1 MQKHADICKFKR
13 ALVLKGIF
21 SEAFQVSSIIL
32 TSFRRGGGGEL
43 RQGSGRPGKP
53 RKLRELV
60 NTSEKSGKTWKTQGI
75 LF

>member
-32 TSFRRGGGGEL
+32 TSFRRGGEL

-53 RKLRELV
+53 GKLRELV